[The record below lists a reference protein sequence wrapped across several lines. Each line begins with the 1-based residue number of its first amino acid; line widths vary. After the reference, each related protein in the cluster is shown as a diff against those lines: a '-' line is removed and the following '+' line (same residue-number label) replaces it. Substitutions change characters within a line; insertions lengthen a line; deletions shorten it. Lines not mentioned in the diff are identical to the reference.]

1 MQTEEKKPIAT
12 TVRLRSIIEYGISI
26 GARAIHIEPRKY
38 SIAIRYRVG
47 NSLKEER
54 HLSKAEY
61 ASLLAQLKIRS
72 NLHVTE
78 HQSSQQGHFTHSHK
92 KNEFKVNVVI
102 LPVLDGEKIVLHLQN
117 QNEKAPTLTSLGFWG
132 QGLRTIQQ
140 TLALSR
146 GLVLINGKR
155 GTGKSATLFSL
166 LQTLVS
172 SGLSVATIEDPIRHV
187 IRGAHQTQVNH
198 KKGITT
204 EHGLRTILEQDA
216 DALFVHQLHGQEI
229 SRLIERAVEK
239 GHLVFGSSHTDNG
252 ADTLYKLV
260 QSGLDKYTTAK
271 HFHLAIGHEQV
282 RTLCN
287 NCKQMY
293 TPTEEEVAKILQAF
307 SHDKNLAMEKLHLLE
322 IAAKDSGIAAER
334 KLSTSFEK
342 IEHLFKARQGGCQ
355 NCKYEGYKGTIGV
368 FEIVKNTESL
378 QKTILAD
385 LGIDA
390 LKKES
395 QRASSLT
402 IQQDAIVKM
411 LRGITSSE
419 QALNLESVKTQD

>member
-1 MQTEEKKPIAT
+1 MQTEQKNPIAT

-26 GARAIHIEPRKY
+26 GARAIHIEPRKH

-61 ASLLAQLKIRS
+61 TSLLAQLKIRAS
-72 NLHVTE
+72 LDVIE

-92 KNEFKVNVVI
+92 KNEFRISVVI

-117 QNEKAPTLTSLGFWG
+117 QNEKAPTLVSLGFWG

-146 GLVLINGKR
+146 GLVLVNGKK
-155 GTGKSATLFSL
+155 GSGKSSTLFSL

-198 KKGITT
+198 RKGITA

-216 DALFVHQLHGQEI
+216 DALLIHPLHGKKL
-229 SRLIERAVEK
+229 SSLIERTIEK
-239 GHLVFGSSHTDNG
+239 GHIVFGSSHAKDG
-252 ADTLYKLV
+252 ADAIHQLI
-260 QSGLDKYTTAK
+260 QSGLDKYTAAK
-271 HFHLAIGHEQV
+271 HIHLAIGHEQV

-293 TPTEEEVAKILQAF
+293 APTEEEVNKILGAF
-307 SHDKNLAMEKLHLLE
+307 SNDKNLAIEKLHLLE

-342 IEHLFKARQGGCQ
+342 IEHLFRARAGGCQ
-355 NCKYEGYKGTIGV
+355 NCKYEGYKGSVGV
-368 FEIVKNTESL
+368 FEIIKNTESL
-378 QKTILAD
+378 QKIILAD
-385 LGIDA
+385 LGVDA
-390 LKKES
+390 LRKEA
-395 QRASSLT
+395 QRVSSLN

-419 QALNLESVKTQD
+419 EALKIESVKTQD